1 MLILSRGR
9 AGQVTTVDLLPEW
22 VEMLVPDDEAE
33 IYGSLYPNP
42 ILTIPKEVMG
52 LGFVRNWVLDHFDD
66 ETIIMIDDDIK
77 ILYCITMEH
86 ARRIKNKGEVVQI
99 LINSAV
105 MAKDMGV
112 HVFGYTQTDIR
123 KFNGTMPF
131 SLCGWVGCVI
141 GVIGRKYRFRDDYF
155 KVDIDFCLQNLLV
168 DRILFIDNRYYFY
181 QNRDNN
187 VGGNSIF
194 RTKEGFDKSVRSLKE
209 KWGDN
214 IKLGTHK
221 SQIRISLD
229 VKRRQQIEI

>member
-1 MLILSRGR
+1 
-9 AGQVTTVDLLPEW
+9 
-22 VEMLVPDDEAE
+22 MLVPDDEVEKYEA
-33 IYGSLYPNP
+33 LYPNP
-42 ILTIPKEVMG
+42 ILSIPKEVKG
-52 LGFVRNWVLDHFDD
+52 LGFVRNWVLDHFKE

-86 ARRIKNKGEVVQI
+86 ARRIKDKGEVVQI

-123 KFNGTMPF
+123 KFNGTSPF
-131 SLCGWVGCVI
+131 ELHGWVGCVI

-168 DRILFIDNRYYFY
+168 DRILFIDNRYYWY
-181 QNRDNN
+181 QNGDNN

-194 RTKEGFDKSVRSLKE
+194 RTQEGFKKSVDSLKE
-209 KWGDN
+209 KWGEN
-214 IKLGTHK
+214 LKVSYHK
-221 SQIRISLD
+221 SQIRISLN
-229 VKRRQQIEI
+229 VKRKQQIELKTT